1 MDSARGATILLGK
14 PELTKGE
21 RGGKGHAVRH
31 TFDSKSVGRRRTIGV
46 WLLAVAGMVF
56 GMVVLGGFTRLTESG
71 LSMVDWRPVTGWL
84 PPLSREAWEQAFG
97 AYQQFPEYRKVNA
110 GMTLAAFKGIYWLE
124 YLHRLWGRL
133 IGVAFALPLLFF
145 LMKGWI
151 DRRLAWKLSGMFLL
165 GGLQGVLGWYMVE
178 SGLIDRPD
186 VSPYR
191 LVAHLGLALL
201 IYGYILWVAF
211 GLLAPPRGAASAS
224 PALRRGA
231 IAVAG
236 LVLVT
241 AVAGGFV
248 AGLDAGFAYNTFPLM
263 DGELVPRQLL
273 AATPV
278 WRSFFEDVTTVQ
290 FTHRVLAMLTLLVV
304 LAFRWSLR
312 SRHLAPT
319 ARRAANLL
327 TGWVFVQ
334 FALGVATLLST
345 VAVPL
350 ALAHQASA
358 MILWTLALRT
368 MFELR
373 GRECVRRASPLQSA
387 GRIPNR
393 AVT

>member
-1 MDSARGATILLGK
+1 M
-14 PELTKGE
+14 
-21 RGGKGHAVRH
+21 
-31 TFDSKSVGRRRTIGV
+31 
-46 WLLAVAGMVF
+46 
-56 GMVVLGGFTRLTESG
+56 
-71 LSMVDWRPVTGWL
+71 
-84 PPLSREAWEQAFG
+84 
-97 AYQQFPEYRKVNA
+97 
-110 GMTLAAFKGIYWLE
+110 
-124 YLHRLWGRL
+124 
-133 IGVAFALPLLFF
+133 
-145 LMKGWI
+145 
-151 DRRLAWKLSGMFLL
+151 
-165 GGLQGVLGWYMVE
+165 
-178 SGLIDRPD
+178 
-186 VSPYR
+186 
-191 LVAHLGLALL
+191 
-201 IYGYILWVAF
+201 AF

-224 PALRRGA
+224 PAARRGA

-263 DGELVPRQLL
+263 DGELVPRQLF
-273 AATPV
+273 AATPM

-290 FTHRVLAMLTLLVV
+290 FTHRVLAMLTLLAV

-312 SRHLAPT
+312 GRHLAPT
-319 ARRAANLL
+319 AIRAANLL

-334 FALGVATLLST
+334 FALGVATLLSI

-393 AVT
+393 AVA